1 MPPYTCPLIDHI
13 QAQFEGRNVSFPP
26 VLWNGIVL
34 DDLHS
39 MLEALRLSNAD
50 LRIGAEI
57 AHDLEVELDEA
68 RERIAELE
76 SEVARLRRSV

>member
-34 DDLHS
+34 D
-39 MLEALRLSNAD
+39 EAQ
-50 LRIGAEI
+50 
-57 AHDLEVELDEA
+57 
-68 RERIAELE
+68 ERIAELE
-76 SEVARLRRSV
+76 AEVVRLRRSV